1 MTTRLMMAAVALTV
15 RRTLERVVGF
25 ELICSAHV
33 VEIRYKI
40 TPKTIANVTPICFTN
55 IILIFVHLTN
65 CQSHDS
71 QKVNTIKTKIL
82 FCQTFVKW

>member
-25 ELICSAHV
+25 ELMCSAHV

-40 TPKTIANVTPICFTN
+40 TPKTIANVTPICMTYKN
-55 IILIFVHLTN
+55 IQFHITQINHKGYKLLHSTLGSVLLH
-65 CQSHDS
+65 
-71 QKVNTIKTKIL
+71 
-82 FCQTFVKW
+82 